1 MDLYARDVR
10 RSLER
15 YYPQS
20 DVAVLQPDGPVPRGK
35 FRRRIRILLDRYVV
49 LPRSVRDSR
58 RSVVHILDQTYA
70 HLTRAARPARV
81 VITCH
86 DCIPLEKPRLSIGWF
101 LFRLVAVHQLRRA
114 DRVIAI
120 SQATKNELVRGL
132 GVDSERVRVAPY
144 GLDPCFLEARWQ
156 GPRPTLRILHVG
168 TNADY
173 KRMPLVVKTAVRLAS
188 RRQQVELWKVG
199 ESLGADVQKALDGVG
214 GLLRNFGRVPHEQL
228 PAILADASVLLFP
241 SATEGFGRPVAEA
254 LAVGLPVVASD
265 VESLRETT
273 GGNAVHVGGA
283 DPEAFA
289 RAIESLIDTPERADL
304 LSHRGRTWARKYRW
318 DTHAATLRDVYAEL
332 ATEDR

>member
-15 YYPQS
+15 YYPRS
-20 DVAVLQPDGPVPRGK
+20 DVALLQPDGPVLRSK
-35 FRRRIRILLDRYVV
+35 FRRRIRILLDRYLF
-49 LPRSVRDSR
+49 LPRSVRESR
-58 RSVVHILDQTYA
+58 SSVVHILDQTYA

-86 DCIPLEKPRLSIGWF
+86 DCIPLLKPRLSIGWL
-101 LFRLVAVHQLRRA
+101 LFRLVAVPQLRRA

-120 SQATKNELVRGL
+120 SQTTRNELVRRL
-132 GVDSERVRVAPY
+132 GVGPERVRVAPY
-144 GLDPCFLEARWQ
+144 GLDRCFFEARWH

-173 KRMPLVVKTAVRLAS
+173 KRVPLVVKTAVRLAS
-188 RRQQVELWKVG
+188 RRQHVELWKVG
-199 ESLGADVQKALDGVG
+199 EPLGADIQKALDGVG
-214 GLLRNFGRVPHEQL
+214 GLLRNFGWVPHDEL
-228 PAILADASVLLFP
+228 PAILADASALLFP
-241 SATEGFGRPVAEA
+241 SAVEGFGRPLAEA
-254 LAVGLPVVASD
+254 LAIGLPVVASD

-289 RAIESLIDTPERADL
+289 RAIESLVDRPEHAYF
-304 LSHRGRTWARKYRW
+304 LSDRGRTWARKYRW

-332 ATEDR
+332 ASQER